1 MKNLLPKPKEE
12 FRRILFPLLLTS
24 TWVAI
29 VLGVLVKA
37 LIYTAYSIC
46 PANQC
51 GWDWFIPLIPVDVM
65 LLCTPVNIV
74 VIFLLVINYVS
85 KRKSSVNYQPS
96 GLWLVLAALNMA
108 NLLLSISIL
117 LLFFFCAF
125 TFRCSV

>member
-51 GWDWFIPLIPVDVM
+51 GWDWFLLVSVM
-65 LLCTPVNIV
+65 LFSTPVNIV
-74 VIFLLVINYVS
+74 VIFLLVINYVR

-125 TFRCSV
+125 NIRCNV

>member
-51 GWDWFIPLIPVDVM
+51 GWDWFLLVSVM
-65 LLCTPVNIV
+65 LFSTPVNIV
-74 VIFLLVINYVS
+74 VIFLLILNYVP

-96 GLWLVLAALNMA
+96 GLWFVLAALNMA

-125 TFRCSV
+125 NIRCNV

>member
-12 FRRILFPLLLTS
+12 FKRILFPLLLTS

-51 GWDWFIPLIPVDVM
+51 GWDWFLLVSVM
-65 LLCTPVNIV
+65 LFSTPVNIV
-74 VIFLLVINYVS
+74 VIFLLVINYVR

-125 TFRCSV
+125 NIRCNV

>member
-51 GWDWFIPLIPVDVM
+51 GWDWFLLVSVM
-65 LLCTPVNIV
+65 LFSTPVNIV

>member
-51 GWDWFIPLIPVDVM
+51 GWDWFLLVSVM
-65 LLCTPVNIV
+65 LFSTPVNIV
-74 VIFLLVINYVS
+74 VIFLLILNYVP

-96 GLWLVLAALNMA
+96 GLWFVLAALNIA
-108 NLLLSISIL
+108 NLLLFISIL
-117 LLFFFCAF
+117 LLGAVF
-125 TFRCSV
+125 SL

>member
-1 MKNLLPKPKEE
+1 M
-12 FRRILFPLLLTS
+12 TS
-24 TWVAI
+24 IWVAI
-29 VLGVLVKA
+29 VLGALLKA

-51 GWDWFIPLIPVDVM
+51 GWDWFLLVSVM
-65 LLCTPVNIV
+65 LFSTPVNIV

-125 TFRCSV
+125 NIRCSV